1 VALFGVEGPILLWL
15 VALTLL
21 DTNMAALSVR
31 LERASFRLLLLAPL
45 NRIYYSVLLDVSKL
59 FSLYDE
65 LRHTRMRWS

>member
-1 VALFGVEGPILLWL
+1 
-15 VALTLL
+15 
-21 DTNMAALSVR
+21 VR